1 VSSSLFGRPWK
12 PPTCDGGYRV
22 SVARVVGLGIV
33 GIVLA
38 IVGIVLAIVG
48 IVLAVEAAHLRWW
61 V

>member
-1 VSSSLFGRPWK
+1 M
-12 PPTCDGGYRV
+12 